1 MTEIN
6 INSNGR
12 PLVRVSFETL
22 DDITIESNLSEA
34 GTSEAI
40 AKAMEQLARSI
51 GAEDQARSEAAAA
64 RTEDPT
70 AGPVA
75 KAMARM
81 VSEMLAAMPVP
92 EVNVDLG
99 DWVPATPDAN

>member
-6 INSNGR
+6 INSRGR

-34 GTSEAI
+34 GTAEAI
-40 AKAMEQLARSI
+40 ASAMEHLARSI
-51 GAEDQARSEAAAA
+51 GAEDQARAEAASA
-64 RTEDPT
+64 RAEDPT
-70 AGPVA
+70 AGHVA

-99 DWVPATPDAN
+99 DWAPATPSN